1 MQSPAITYLRIK
13 LSKEMSEM
21 KPDSGMSFSTGIK
34 PEDDLGYDVMA
45 KPGMGMAMGGK
56 PDMMMGGK
64 PGMGMAMGGKP
75 DMMMGGKPGKGGKP
89 GMSMKEEKMLRG
101 GKQEKMPM
109 GRDRSPKDMEI
120 SPEEIQAMNAAE
132 QGNLASRVARTLGF
146 SGPRLDSVDAAAN
159 LGRSALNF
167 V

>member
-45 KPGMGMAMGGK
+45 
-56 PDMMMGGK
+56 K